1 MLKRYYL
8 VIFASLLII
17 GIQAQ
22 GLQAN
27 LSFSRFYNPELGS
40 YIETY
45 LSVNA
50 AGLKMVETEDGK
62 YQASVNLVLMF
73 KDGENIV
80 EYSKTQLN
88 SPIIDDTLKVNFN
101 FIDQQRFFLNNGK
114 YTLEIE
120 FQDANLSNKPTIAFA
135 EIELAYGNDTIQLSD
150 VEFLS
155 SYEKST
161 EWKTNTK
168 NGYDMVPYVSNFFP
182 ETEKTITY
190 YAELYNAAKLIGEN
204 EKFLMTAYISDFTN
218 ESEVVNKL
226 IVRRKMEAKDVN
238 VILSKF
244 DLSGLASGNYL
255 LNLEVRSRENKVLTA
270 NKSFFQL
277 SNPDVVFD
285 EHILSK
291 ISTGES
297 FVTKFS
303 NDSLTYLIE
312 SVYPIATPVERTFI
326 KNSLK
331 DVNKEQKQKF
341 LAFFWEN
348 RDSKNPEYAWKKYH
362 VEVIKTNNSFGNKYR
377 PGFAT
382 DRGRVYLQY
391 GPPNTIADQEFE
403 SGGGMH
409 DGAVPYQ
416 IWHYYEIGNQRN
428 GKFVF
433 YNPHLV
439 PNGYQLLHSN
449 VIGEVSNPSW
459 QSYLHRNQLE
469 TIDPPSDDRY
479 YGRSGE
485 LYNDPR

>member
-1 MLKRYYL
+1 MFKKYYL
-8 VIFASLLII
+8 ILLAGMLIGSL
-17 GIQAQ
+17 QSQ
-22 GLQAN
+22 NLQAN
-27 LSFSRFYNPELGS
+27 LSYSRFYNPELGT

-50 AGLKMVETEDGK
+50 AGLKMVEIDKGK

-80 EYSKTQLN
+80 EYSKTQLH

-101 FIDQQRFFLNNGK
+101 FLDQQRFFLKNGK
-114 YTLEIE
+114 YVMEVE
-120 FQDANLSNKPTIAFA
+120 FQDANTTNEPTSAFA
-135 EIELAYGNDTIQLSD
+135 DIELKYDKDTIQLSD

-155 SYEKST
+155 SYKKST
-161 EWKTNTK
+161 EWKPNTK
-168 NGYDMVPYVSNFFP
+168 NGYDMVPHVSTFSP
-182 ETEKTITY
+182 ETEKSITY
-190 YAELYNAAKLIGEN
+190 YAELYNAAKLVGEN

-218 ESEVVNKL
+218 EKEVVNKL
-226 IVRRKMEAKDVN
+226 IVRKKMEAKEVN

-244 DLSGLASGNYL
+244 DLSDLASGNYF
-255 LNLEVRSRENKVLTA
+255 LNLEVRNRENKVLTA

-277 SNPDVVFD
+277 SNPDVVFN
-285 EHILSK
+285 ESLLSN

-303 NDSLTYLIE
+303 NDSLSYLIE

-326 KNSLK
+326 RYSLK
-331 DVNKEQKQKF
+331 DADKEQKQKF
-341 LAFFWEN
+341 LAFFWES
-348 RDSKNPEYAWKKYH
+348 RDEKNPEYAWKKYQ

-391 GPPNTIADQEFE
+391 GPPNTIADQEYE

-409 DGAVPYQ
+409 DGSVPYQ
-416 IWHYYEIGNQRN
+416 IWHYYEIGNQRD

-439 PNGYQLLHSN
+439 PNGYELLHSN
-449 VIGEVSNPSW
+449 VVGEVSNPHW
-459 QSYLHRNQLE
+459 QSYLHRDQLE
-469 TIDPPSDDRY
+469 SIDPPSDDRY

-485 LYNDPR
+485 LYNNPR